1 MTNIVGI
8 TPTGRILKSEEELD
22 EYANSRKAHVR
33 KKDFDKSYTICDI
46 QRKIYQLVDKGDK
59 NDADEIK
66 KLLEIAYVIAKK
78 MDARL
83 KMYKME
89 QDEEWYESAKKS
101 HKEWIDELNG
111 NG

>member
-1 MTNIVGI
+1 
-8 TPTGRILKSEEELD
+8 
-22 EYANSRKAHVR
+22 
-33 KKDFDKSYTICDI
+33 
-46 QRKIYQLVDKGDK
+46 
-59 NDADEIK
+59 
-66 KLLEIAYVIAKK
+66 